1 MDGLTIDGNGNI
13 YVSCWGDNA
22 IYRYDNTFSLPAELI
37 SSGHNGP
44 ADIFYNQ
51 LNNIL
56 AIPNFYSNE
65 VDFIPIT
72 PIGVNEGN
80 IHMPSS
86 FVLWQNYPNPFNPST
101 RINYSVPHNSFI
113 QIKLFDILGN
123 EVAILVSEEK
133 QTGDYSISFNASGL
147 SSGIYFYQLRAT
159 DLESSSRQV
168 FIETKKMIL
177 LR

>member
-72 PIGVNEGN
+72 PIGVNEGTYIRLPRLCFGRIIPIPL
-80 IHMPSS
+80 IHQQE
-86 FVLWQNYPNPFNPST
+86 L
-101 RINYSVPHNSFI
+101 II
-113 QIKLFDILGN
+113 QYHTTLLSKLNCLIFW
-123 EVAILVSEEK
+123 EMK
-133 QTGDYSISFNASGL
+133 
-147 SSGIYFYQLRAT
+147 
-159 DLESSSRQV
+159 
-168 FIETKKMIL
+168 
-177 LR
+177 